1 MNPTAMNPTESIERH
16 PFEELADEFVL
27 KLRGGQSPSIEHYAQ
42 AYPEHAAMIR
52 SVFPSLMIVEKVSAK
67 VTNESISPTLCAT
80 GSDPT
85 QFVPKAFDDFEIL
98 QCIGQG
104 GMGVVY
110 EAIQGSLQRRV
121 ALKVIHAQAS
131 ASPRSRERFRREAE
145 SAAGL
150 HHTNIV
156 PVYGSGEDHGLQYY
170 AMQLI
175 HGSTLADVIVS
186 LRARLGESV
195 TQEPLGP
202 ALTLHAVDQLLTQ
215 RAVSPNAR
223 QPQSSQKGAHKS
235 SNSYTTPSTPSQNH
249 GARGSS
255 APNEPT
261 QPVQTLD
268 LTLAAIQEP
277 MQGSPLAADP
287 LSTSIPASTL
297 PASIPTASI
306 PTASI
311 PTASILPGTSKVS
324 QDDRSVRAIPMHYYR
339 NIARLTSKVA
349 DALDYAHQSGVLHR
363 DIKPSNLLLD
373 QTGTIW
379 VADFGLAFRED
390 LEGQTQT
397 GELLGTLRYMAP
409 EQFVAKA
416 DSRSDI
422 YSLGLTLFELLTLRP
437 ALEAPKRRVLD
448 PTKYS
453 QLEFTVSERQ
463 VIPRDLQ
470 TIVLKASA
478 LEPENRYERAK
489 DFQEDLE
496 RFLDDLPI
504 LARRESPIESAM
516 RWIRRNPAIASL
528 AASLFGLLVAIATIL
543 GLWNR
548 QQRQTLDE
556 LKLAYIASANS
567 LVDRTKALEQANTES
582 HRARQNMD
590 LALEAFSTITENIAS
605 RGRSLEIQGLDEAG
619 LETDGFADAV
629 LTQADVELLK
639 SLQNFFDRFAEE
651 NATDLRFDAAIS
663 RRRVGEIEN
672 KIGRY
677 DQAAESL
684 RRAIAEFEAVRNK
697 DQAEQNKQ
705 RVLNEEVQARKEL
718 IGLHSR
724 RDQFPRA
731 IEEMENLRE
740 VLKKNPEFATSEEG
754 RFGLAS
760 ALESL
765 CSGSARLALDRSLND
780 RNLNDRRRRLFPPIY
795 GRPGPWVPEIPIPMA
810 QRLERD
816 LAYNAQAVEL
826 LDGLS
831 QQYPLQSKYRLGL
844 ARNHRDRMRMYR
856 LLGLQSEF
864 EKSLGKASEIFQD
877 LLSKNPTSAVLK
889 YELANLYA
897 SSLMHPSV
905 DGNRLE
911 EAIRLVQESLQEHP
925 GVPEYQTLYASLLAR
940 SAWTMPAGIDPA
952 AERQFERVE
961 NGINKLQQSIAIHQG
976 LVDRF
981 PEIQVY
987 AIHLLQTKMQIVDY
1001 YNQFRRPERAKQTLA
1016 EAIAL
1021 AEKLIESGTARQPAL
1036 RAILE
1041 RLKERKNTLETKP
1054 EQEKP

>member
-202 ALTLHAVDQLLTQ
+202 ALTLDAVDQLLTQ

-249 GARGSS
+249 GARSSS

-277 MQGSPLAADP
+277 MQGSPLATDL

-297 PASIPTASI
+297 PASIPA
-306 PTASI
+306 
-311 PTASILPGTSKVS
+311 ASILPGTSKVS

-582 HRARQNMD
+582 QRARQNMD

-697 DQAEQNKQ
+697 DQAEQDKQ

-780 RNLNDRRRRLFPPIY
+780 RNLNDRRRRLFSPFFN
-795 GRPGPWVPEIPIPMA
+795 RPGPWVPEIPIPMA

-1021 AEKLIESGTARQPAL
+1021 AEKLMESGTARQPAL

>member
-1 MNPTAMNPTESIERH
+1 MNPTAMNPTEAVERH

-27 KLRGGQSPSIEHYAQ
+27 KFRSGQSPSIEHYAQ
-42 AYPEHAAMIR
+42 AYPQHAAMIR
-52 SVFPSLMIVEKVSAK
+52 SIFPSLMIVEKVSAK
-67 VTNESISPTLCAT
+67 VTNESIAPTLSVTC
-80 GSDPT
+80 SDPT
-85 QFVPKAFDDFEIL
+85 QLVPKAFDDFEIL
-98 QCIGQG
+98 HCIGRG

-195 TQEPLGP
+195 PDEPLGP
-202 ALTLHAVDQLLTQ
+202 ALTLDAVDQLLTQ
-215 RAVSPNAR
+215 RTASPSAKH
-223 QPQSSQKGAHKS
+223 PQRSQKGVRKG
-235 SNSYTTPSTPSQNH
+235 SNSYSTPSKPSQDGGPTNPL
-249 GARGSS
+249 
-255 APNEPT
+255 APNDPT
-261 QPVQTLD
+261 MLAETRE
-268 LTLAAIQEP
+268 LTHAAIQEP
-277 MQGSPLAADP
+277 MKGSPLATDE
-287 LSTSIPASTL
+287 LSASFPQNSIS
-297 PASIPTASI
+297 
-306 PTASI
+306 
-311 PTASILPGTSKVS
+311 PGTSEVS
-324 QDDRSVRAIPMHYYR
+324 HDDRAVRAIPQHYYR

-437 ALEAPKRRVLD
+437 GLEAPKRRVLD

-453 QLEFTVSERQ
+453 QLEFTASERQ

-478 LEPENRYERAK
+478 LEPVNRYERAK

-528 AASLFGLLVAIATIL
+528 TASLFGLLVAIATIL

-548 QQRQTLDE
+548 QQRETLDE

-567 LVDRTKALEQANTES
+567 LADRTKALEQANTES
-582 HRARQNMD
+582 QRARQNMD

-651 NATDLRFDAAIS
+651 NATDLSFDAAIS

-677 DQAAESL
+677 DQAAQSL

-697 DQAEQNKQ
+697 DQGGQNKQ

-724 RDQFPRA
+724 RDQIPRA

-740 VLKKNPEFATSEEG
+740 VLAKNPEFATSEEG

-765 CSGSARLALDRSLND
+765 SSGSARLALDRSLND
-780 RNLNDRRRRLFPPIY
+780 RNLNDRRRRLFSPFY
-795 GRPGPWVPEIPIPMA
+795 SRPGPWVPEIPIPMA

-816 LAYNAQAVEL
+816 LAFNAQAIEL

-831 QQYPLQSKYRLGL
+831 QQNPVQSKYRLGL

-856 LLGLQSEF
+856 LLGLPSEF

-897 SSLMHPSV
+897 TSLVHPSV

-911 EAIRLVQESLQEHP
+911 EAIRLVQESLQDHP

-940 SAWTMPAGIDPA
+940 SAWTIPAGIDPS

-961 NGINKLQQSIAIHQG
+961 NGVIKLQQSIAIHQG

-1001 YNQFRRPERAKQTLA
+1001 YNQFRRPERAKQTLT

-1036 RAILE
+1036 RAILD
-1041 RLKERKNTLETKP
+1041 RLKERKNTMETKP
-1054 EQEKP
+1054 ELEKP

>member
-1 MNPTAMNPTESIERH
+1 MNPTAMNPTEAVERH

-27 KLRGGQSPSIEHYAQ
+27 KFRSGQSPSIEHYAQ
-42 AYPEHAAMIR
+42 AYPQHAAMIR
-52 SVFPSLMIVEKVSAK
+52 SIFPSLMIVEKVSAK
-67 VTNESISPTLCAT
+67 VTNESIAPTLSVTC
-80 GSDPT
+80 SDPT
-85 QFVPKAFDDFEIL
+85 QLVPKAFDDFEIL
-98 QCIGQG
+98 HCIGRG

-195 TQEPLGP
+195 PDEPLGP
-202 ALTLHAVDQLLTQ
+202 ALTLDAVDQLLTQ
-215 RAVSPNAR
+215 RTASPSAKH
-223 QPQSSQKGAHKS
+223 PQRSQKGVRKG
-235 SNSYTTPSTPSQNH
+235 SNSYSTPSKPSQDGGPTNPL
-249 GARGSS
+249 
-255 APNEPT
+255 APNDPT
-261 QPVQTLD
+261 MLAETRE
-268 LTLAAIQEP
+268 LTHAAIQEP
-277 MQGSPLAADP
+277 MKGSPLATDE
-287 LSTSIPASTL
+287 LSASFPQNSISPS
-297 PASIPTASI
+297 SIS
-306 PTASI
+306 
-311 PTASILPGTSKVS
+311 PGTSEVS
-324 QDDRSVRAIPMHYYR
+324 HDDRAVRAIPQHYYR

-437 ALEAPKRRVLD
+437 GLEAPKRRVLD

-453 QLEFTVSERQ
+453 QLEFTASERQ

-478 LEPENRYERAK
+478 LEPVNRYERAK

-528 AASLFGLLVAIATIL
+528 TASLFGLLVAIATIL

-548 QQRQTLDE
+548 QQRETLDE

-567 LVDRTKALEQANTES
+567 LADRTKALEQANTES
-582 HRARQNMD
+582 QRARQNMD

-651 NATDLRFDAAIS
+651 NATDLSFDAAIS

-677 DQAAESL
+677 DQAAQSL

-697 DQAEQNKQ
+697 DQEGQNKQ

-740 VLKKNPEFATSEEG
+740 VLAKNPEFATSEEG

-760 ALESL
+760 ALECLS
-765 CSGSARLALDRSLND
+765 SGSARLALDRSLND
-780 RNLNDRRRRLFPPIY
+780 RNLNDRRRRLFSPFY
-795 GRPGPWVPEIPIPMA
+795 SRPGPWVPEIPIPMA

-816 LAYNAQAVEL
+816 LAYNAQAIEL

-831 QQYPLQSKYRLGL
+831 QQNPVQSKYRLGL

-856 LLGLQSEF
+856 LLGLPSEF

-897 SSLMHPSV
+897 TSLVHPSV

-911 EAIRLVQESLQEHP
+911 EAIRLVQESLQDHP

-940 SAWTMPAGIDPA
+940 SAWTIPAGIDPS

-961 NGINKLQQSIAIHQG
+961 NGVIKLQQSIAIHQG

-1016 EAIAL
+1016 EAISL

-1036 RAILE
+1036 RAILD
-1041 RLKERKNTLETKP
+1041 RLKERKNTMETKP
-1054 EQEKP
+1054 ELEKP

>member
-277 MQGSPLAADP
+277 MQGSPLATDL

-297 PASIPTASI
+297 PASI

-453 QLEFTVSERQ
+453 QLEFTASERQ

-582 HRARQNMD
+582 QRARQNMD

-697 DQAEQNKQ
+697 DQAEQDKQ

>member
-223 QPQSSQKGAHKS
+223 QPQSSQKGAHTS

-261 QPVQTLD
+261 LPVQTLD

-277 MQGSPLAADP
+277 MQGSPLATDQ

-297 PASIPTASI
+297 P
-306 PTASI
+306 ASI

-324 QDDRSVRAIPMHYYR
+324 QDDRSVRSIPMHYYR

-453 QLEFTVSERQ
+453 QLEFTASERQ

-582 HRARQNMD
+582 QRARQNMD

-780 RNLNDRRRRLFPPIY
+780 RNLNERRRRLFPPFY
-795 GRPGPWVPEIPIPMA
+795 SRPGPWVPEIPIPMA

>member
-277 MQGSPLAADP
+277 MQGSPLATDQ

-297 PASIPTASI
+297 PASI

-453 QLEFTVSERQ
+453 QLEFTASERQ

-582 HRARQNMD
+582 QRARQNMD

-697 DQAEQNKQ
+697 DQAEQDKQ

>member
-1 MNPTAMNPTESIERH
+1 MNPTAMNPTEAIERH

-27 KLRGGQSPSIEHYAQ
+27 KFRSGHSPSIEHYAQ

-52 SVFPSLMIVEKVSAK
+52 SIFPSLMIVEKVSAK
-67 VTNESISPTLCAT
+67 VTNESIAPTLSAT
-80 GSDPT
+80 GSNST
-85 QFVPKAFDDFEIL
+85 QLVPKAFDDFEIL
-98 QCIGQG
+98 QCIGRG

-175 HGSTLADVIVS
+175 HGSTLADIIVS
-186 LRARLGESV
+186 LRARLSESV
-195 TQEPLGP
+195 PHEPLGP
-202 ALTLHAVDQLLTQ
+202 ALTLDAVDQLLTQ
-215 RAVSPNAR
+215 RAASPSAKH
-223 QPQSSQKGAHKS
+223 PQSSQKGAQKG
-235 SNSYTTPSTPSQNH
+235 SNSYSTPSKPSQDD
-249 GARGSS
+249 RPTSPL
-255 APNEPT
+255 APNDPT
-261 QPVQTLD
+261 LPTETRD
-268 LTLAAIQEP
+268 LTHAAIQEP
-277 MQGSPLAADP
+277 MQGSPLATDE
-287 LSTSIPASTL
+287 LSTSIS
-297 PASIPTASI
+297 PASIS
-306 PTASI
+306 
-311 PTASILPGTSKVS
+311 PGTSEVYP
-324 QDDRSVRAIPMHYYR
+324 DDRAVRAIPQHYYR

-390 LEGQTQT
+390 LESQTQT

-453 QLEFTVSERQ
+453 QLEFTASERQ

-478 LEPENRYERAK
+478 LEPVNRYERAK

-504 LARRESPIESAM
+504 LARRESPIESMM

-528 AASLFGLLVAIATIL
+528 TASLFGLLVAIATIL

-548 QQRQTLDE
+548 QQRETLDE

-567 LVDRTKALEQANTES
+567 LADRTKALEQANTES
-582 HRARQNMD
+582 QRARQNMD

-651 NATDLRFDAAIS
+651 NATDLSFDAAIS

-677 DQAAESL
+677 DQAAQSL

-697 DQAEQNKQ
+697 DQGGQDKQ

-740 VLKKNPEFATSEEG
+740 VLAKNPEFATSEEG

-765 CSGSARLALDRSLND
+765 SSGSARLALDRSLND
-780 RNLNDRRRRLFPPIY
+780 RNLNDRRRRLFSPFY
-795 GRPGPWVPEIPIPMA
+795 SRPGPWVPEIPIPMA

-816 LAYNAQAVEL
+816 LAYNAQAIEL

-831 QQYPLQSKYRLGL
+831 QQNPVQSKYRLGL

-856 LLGLQSEF
+856 LLGLPSEF

-897 SSLMHPSV
+897 TSLVHPSV

-911 EAIRLVQESLQEHP
+911 EAIRLVQESLQDHP

-940 SAWTMPAGIDPA
+940 SAWTIPAGIDPS

-961 NGINKLQQSIAIHQG
+961 NGVIKLQQSIAIHQG

-1036 RAILE
+1036 RAILD
-1041 RLKERKNTLETKP
+1041 RLKERKNTMETKP

>member
-1 MNPTAMNPTESIERH
+1 MNPTAMNPTEAIERH

-27 KLRGGQSPSIEHYAQ
+27 KFRSGQSPSIEHYAQ
-42 AYPEHAAMIR
+42 AYPQHAAMIR
-52 SVFPSLMIVEKVSAK
+52 SIFPSLMIVEKVSAK
-67 VTNESISPTLCAT
+67 VTNESIAPTLSAT
-80 GSDPT
+80 CSDPT
-85 QFVPKAFDDFEIL
+85 QLVPKAFDDFEIL
-98 QCIGQG
+98 HCIGRG

-195 TQEPLGP
+195 PGEPLGP
-202 ALTLHAVDQLLTQ
+202 ALTLDAVDQLLTQ
-215 RAVSPNAR
+215 RATPPSAKH
-223 QPQSSQKGAHKS
+223 PQSSQKGAHKG
-235 SNSYTTPSTPSQNH
+235 SNSYSTPSKPS
-249 GARGSS
+249 RDDRPTSPL
-255 APNEPT
+255 APNDPT
-261 QPVQTLD
+261 LPAETRD
-268 LTLAAIQEP
+268 LTRKAIQGP
-277 MQGSPLAADP
+277 MQGRPLATDE
-287 LSTSIPASTL
+287 LSTSIL
-297 PASIPTASI
+297 PASIPQNSIPPASI
-306 PTASI
+306 P
-311 PTASILPGTSKVS
+311 PGTSEVYH
-324 QDDRSVRAIPMHYYR
+324 DDRAVRAIPQHYYR

-390 LEGQTQT
+390 LESQTQT

-453 QLEFTVSERQ
+453 QLEFTASERQ

-478 LEPENRYERAK
+478 LEPVNRYERAK

-504 LARRESPIESAM
+504 LARRESPIESTM

-528 AASLFGLLVAIATIL
+528 TASLFGLLVAIATIL

-548 QQRQTLDE
+548 QQRETLDE
-556 LKLAYIASANS
+556 LKLAYIGSANS
-567 LVDRTKALEQANTES
+567 LADRTKALEQANTES
-582 HRARQNMD
+582 KRARQNMD
-590 LALEAFSTITENIAS
+590 LALEAFNTITENIAS
-605 RGRSLEIQGLDEAG
+605 RGRSLEIQGLDDAG

-677 DQAAESL
+677 DQAAQSL

-697 DQAEQNKQ
+697 DQGGQEKQ
-705 RVLNEEVQARKEL
+705 RVLHEELQARKEL

-740 VLKKNPEFATSEEG
+740 VLEKNPEFANSEEG

-765 CSGSARLALDRSLND
+765 SSGSARLALDRSLND
-780 RNLNDRRRRLFPPIY
+780 RNLNDRRRKLFSPFFS
-795 GRPGPWVPEIPIPMA
+795 RPGPWVPEIPIPMA

-816 LAYNAQAVEL
+816 LAYNAQAIEL

-831 QQYPLQSKYRLGL
+831 QQNPVQSKYRLGL
-844 ARNHRDRMRMYR
+844 ARNHRDRMRMNR

-897 SSLMHPSV
+897 TSLVHPSV
-905 DGNRLE
+905 DGDRLE
-911 EAIRLVQESLQEHP
+911 EAIRLVQESLQDHP

-940 SAWTMPAGIDPA
+940 SAWTIPAGIDPA

-961 NGINKLQQSIAIHQG
+961 NGVNKLQQSIAIQQG

-987 AIHLLQTKMQIVDY
+987 AIHLLQTKMQLVDY

-1036 RAILE
+1036 RAILD
-1041 RLKERKNTLETKP
+1041 RLKERKNTMETKT

>member
-223 QPQSSQKGAHKS
+223 QPQSSQKGAPKS

-277 MQGSPLAADP
+277 IQGSPLATDL

-297 PASIPTASI
+297 PASIPTAS
-306 PTASI
+306 T
-311 PTASILPGTSKVS
+311 LPETSKVS
-324 QDDRSVRAIPMHYYR
+324 QDDRSVRSIPMHYYR

-453 QLEFTVSERQ
+453 QLEFTASERQ

-582 HRARQNMD
+582 QRARQNMD

-697 DQAEQNKQ
+697 DQAEQDKQ

-740 VLKKNPEFATSEEG
+740 LLKKNPEFATSEEG

>member
-277 MQGSPLAADP
+277 MQGSPLATDL
-287 LSTSIPASTL
+287 LSTSIPASTF
-297 PASIPTASI
+297 PASI

-453 QLEFTVSERQ
+453 QLEFTASERQ

-582 HRARQNMD
+582 QRARQNMD

-697 DQAEQNKQ
+697 DQAEQDKQ

-740 VLKKNPEFATSEEG
+740 LLKKNPEFATSEEG

-795 GRPGPWVPEIPIPMA
+795 GRPGPWVPEIPFPMA

>member
-1 MNPTAMNPTESIERH
+1 MNPTAMNPTESIERN

-67 VTNESISPTLCAT
+67 VTNESIAPTLCAT
-80 GSDPT
+80 RSDPT

-202 ALTLHAVDQLLTQ
+202 ALTLDAVDQLLTQ
-215 RAVSPNAR
+215 RAISPNAR

-277 MQGSPLAADP
+277 MQGSPLATDL

-297 PASIPTASI
+297 P
-306 PTASI
+306 ASI

-437 ALEAPKRRVLD
+437 ALEAPKRRLLD

-453 QLEFTVSERQ
+453 QLEFTASERQ

-470 TIVLKASA
+470 TIVRKASA

-582 HRARQNMD
+582 QRARQNMD

-684 RRAIAEFEAVRNK
+684 RRAIAEFQAVRNK
-697 DQAEQNKQ
+697 DQGGQDKQ

-731 IEEMENLRE
+731 IEEMDNLRE
-740 VLKKNPEFATSEEG
+740 VLKMNPEFATSEEG

-780 RNLNDRRRRLFPPIY
+780 RNLNDRRRRLFSPFFN
-795 GRPGPWVPEIPIPMA
+795 RPGPWVPEIPIPMA

-831 QQYPLQSKYRLGL
+831 QQYPVQSKYRLGL

-856 LLGLQSEF
+856 LLGRQSEF
-864 EKSLGKASEIFQD
+864 EESLAKASEIFQD

-897 SSLMHPSV
+897 TSLVHPSV
-905 DGNRLE
+905 DENRLD

-925 GVPEYQTLYASLLAR
+925 AVPEYQTLYASLLAR

-1036 RAILE
+1036 RAILD
-1041 RLKERKNTLETKP
+1041 RLKERKNTLETKT

>member
-1 MNPTAMNPTESIERH
+1 M
-16 PFEELADEFVL
+16 
-27 KLRGGQSPSIEHYAQ
+27 
-42 AYPEHAAMIR
+42 
-52 SVFPSLMIVEKVSAK
+52 
-67 VTNESISPTLCAT
+67 
-80 GSDPT
+80 
-85 QFVPKAFDDFEIL
+85 
-98 QCIGQG
+98 
-104 GMGVVY
+104 
-110 EAIQGSLQRRV
+110 
-121 ALKVIHAQAS
+121 
-131 ASPRSRERFRREAE
+131 
-145 SAAGL
+145 
-150 HHTNIV
+150 
-156 PVYGSGEDHGLQYY
+156 
-170 AMQLI
+170 
-175 HGSTLADVIVS
+175 
-186 LRARLGESV
+186 
-195 TQEPLGP
+195 
-202 ALTLHAVDQLLTQ
+202 
-215 RAVSPNAR
+215 
-223 QPQSSQKGAHKS
+223 
-235 SNSYTTPSTPSQNH
+235 
-249 GARGSS
+249 
-255 APNEPT
+255 
-261 QPVQTLD
+261 
-268 LTLAAIQEP
+268 
-277 MQGSPLAADP
+277 
-287 LSTSIPASTL
+287 
-297 PASIPTASI
+297 
-306 PTASI
+306 
-311 PTASILPGTSKVS
+311 
-324 QDDRSVRAIPMHYYR
+324 
-339 NIARLTSKVA
+339 A

-390 LEGQTQT
+390 LESQTQT

-453 QLEFTVSERQ
+453 QLEFTASERQ
-463 VIPRDLQ
+463 VIPKDLQ

-528 AASLFGLLVAIATIL
+528 TASLFGLLVAIATIL

-548 QQRQTLDE
+548 QQRETLDE

-567 LVDRTKALEQANTES
+567 LADRTKALEQANTES
-582 HRARQNMD
+582 QRARQNMD
-590 LALEAFSTITENIAS
+590 LALEAFNTITENIAS
-605 RGRSLEIQGLDEAG
+605 RGRSLEIQGLDDVG
-619 LETDGFADAV
+619 LETDGYADAV

-651 NATDLRFDAAIS
+651 NATDLSFDAAIS

-677 DQAAESL
+677 DQAAQSL

-697 DQAEQNKQ
+697 DQGGQDKQ

-731 IEEMENLRE
+731 IEEMENLRQ
-740 VLKKNPEFATSEEG
+740 VLAKNPEFATSEEG
-754 RFGLAS
+754 RFGLVS

-765 CSGSARLALDRSLND
+765 SSGSARLALDRSLND
-780 RNLNDRRRRLFPPIY
+780 RNLNDRRRRLFSPFY
-795 GRPGPWVPEIPIPMA
+795 SRPGPWVPEIPIPMA

-816 LAYNAQAVEL
+816 LAYNAQAIEL

-831 QQYPLQSKYRLGL
+831 QQNPVQSKYRLGL

-856 LLGLQSEF
+856 LLGLPSEF

-897 SSLMHPSV
+897 TSLVHPSV

-961 NGINKLQQSIAIHQG
+961 NEVNKLQQSIAIQQG

-1036 RAILE
+1036 RAILD
-1041 RLKERKNTLETKP
+1041 RLRERKNTMETKT

>member
-27 KLRGGQSPSIEHYAQ
+27 KFRSGQSPSIEHYAQ

-67 VTNESISPTLCAT
+67 VTNESIAPTLCAT

-85 QFVPKAFDDFEIL
+85 QFVPNSFDDFEIL
-98 QCIGQG
+98 RCIGQG

-175 HGSTLADVIVS
+175 HGSTLADVIGS

-195 TQEPLGP
+195 PHETLGT
-202 ALTLHAVDQLLTQ
+202 ALTLDAVDQLLTQ
-215 RAVSPNAR
+215 RTVSPNAGH
-223 QPQSSQKGAHKS
+223 PQSSQKGTHRS
-235 SNSYTTPSTPSQNH
+235 SNSYSTPSKPSH
-249 GARGSS
+249 VDWPTSPL
-255 APNEPT
+255 APNDPT
-261 QPVQTLD
+261 RSAETRD
-268 LTLAAIQEP
+268 LTRAAIQEP
-277 MQGSPLAADP
+277 IQGSPLATDP
-287 LSTSIPASTL
+287 LPTSTLPASTL
-297 PASIPTASI
+297 PEP
-306 PTASI
+306 
-311 PTASILPGTSKVS
+311 SKVP

-349 DALDYAHQSGVLHR
+349 DALDYAHHSGVLHR

-416 DSRSDI
+416 DSRSDV

-437 ALEAPKRRVLD
+437 ALEAPKRRVMD

-453 QLEFTVSERQ
+453 QLEFTASERQ
-463 VIPRDLQ
+463 MIPRDLQ
-470 TIVLKASA
+470 TIVRKAAA
-478 LEPENRYERAK
+478 LEPENRYQQAK

-504 LARRESPIESAM
+504 LARRESPIESAI

-528 AASLFGLLVAIATIL
+528 TASLFGLLVAIATIL

-556 LKLAYIASANS
+556 LKLAYSASANS
-567 LVDRTKALEQANTES
+567 LVDRTKALEQANIES
-582 HRARQNMD
+582 QRARQNMD
-590 LALEAFSTITENIAS
+590 LALEAFNTITENIAS
-605 RGRSLEIQGLDEAG
+605 RGRSLEIQGLDDAG
-619 LETDGFADAV
+619 LEPDGFADAV

-651 NATDLRFDAAIS
+651 NATDLGFDAAIS

-672 KIGRY
+672 KIGRH
-677 DQAAESL
+677 DQAAQSL
-684 RRAIAEFEAVRNK
+684 HRAIAEFQTVRNK
-697 DQAEQNKQ
+697 DQGSQDKQ
-705 RVLNEEVQARKEL
+705 RVLKEETQARNEL

-724 RDQFPRA
+724 RDQFPKA
-731 IEEMENLRE
+731 IDEMEKLQE
-740 VLKKNPEFATSEEG
+740 ILQQNPEFATSEEG

-780 RNLNDRRRRLFPPIY
+780 RNLNDRRRRLFSPFSS
-795 GRPGPWVPEIPIPMA
+795 RPSPWVPEIPIPMA

-831 QQYPLQSKYRLGL
+831 QQYPLQRKYRLGL

-856 LLGLQSEF
+856 LLGRQSEF
-864 EKSLGKASEIFQD
+864 EKSLGKASEIFLD

-897 SSLMHPSV
+897 SSLVHPSV
-905 DGNRLE
+905 DGNRLD

-925 GVPEYQTLYASLLAR
+925 AVPEYQTLYASLLTR
-940 SAWTMPAGIDPA
+940 SAWTIPVGLDPT
-952 AERQFERVE
+952 AERQFERIE
-961 NGINKLQQSIAIHQG
+961 NGVSKLQQSIAIHQG

-981 PEIQVY
+981 PDIQVY

-1036 RAILE
+1036 RAILD

>member
-306 PTASI
+306 
-311 PTASILPGTSKVS
+311 LPGTSKVS
-324 QDDRSVRAIPMHYYR
+324 QDDRSVRSIPMHYYR

-453 QLEFTVSERQ
+453 QLEFTASERQ

-582 HRARQNMD
+582 QRARQNMD

-697 DQAEQNKQ
+697 DQAEQDKQ

-780 RNLNDRRRRLFPPIY
+780 RNLNERRRRLFPPFY
-795 GRPGPWVPEIPIPMA
+795 SRPGPWVPEIPIPMA

-1021 AEKLIESGTARQPAL
+1021 AEKLIESGTSRQPAL

>member
-1 MNPTAMNPTESIERH
+1 MNPTAMNPTEAIERH

-27 KLRGGQSPSIEHYAQ
+27 KFRSGHSPSIEHYAQ

-52 SVFPSLMIVEKVSAK
+52 SIFPSLMIVEKVSAK
-67 VTNESISPTLCAT
+67 VTNESIAPTLSAT

-85 QFVPKAFDDFEIL
+85 QLVPKAFDDFEIL
-98 QCIGQG
+98 QCIGRG

-175 HGSTLADVIVS
+175 HGSTLADIILS
-186 LRARLGESV
+186 LRARLSESV
-195 TQEPLGP
+195 PHEPLGP
-202 ALTLHAVDQLLTQ
+202 ALTLDAVDQLLTQ
-215 RAVSPNAR
+215 RAASPSAKH
-223 QPQSSQKGAHKS
+223 PQSSQKGAQKG
-235 SNSYTTPSTPSQNH
+235 SNSYSTPSKPSQDD
-249 GARGSS
+249 RPTSPL
-255 APNEPT
+255 APNDPT
-261 QPVQTLD
+261 LPTETRD
-268 LTLAAIQEP
+268 LTHAAIQEP
-277 MQGSPLAADP
+277 MQGSPLATDE
-287 LSTSIPASTL
+287 LSTSIS
-297 PASIPTASI
+297 PASIS
-306 PTASI
+306 
-311 PTASILPGTSKVS
+311 PGTSEVYP
-324 QDDRSVRAIPMHYYR
+324 DDRAVRAIPQHYYR

-390 LEGQTQT
+390 LESQTQT

-453 QLEFTVSERQ
+453 QLEFTASERQ

-478 LEPENRYERAK
+478 LEPVNRYERAK

-504 LARRESPIESAM
+504 LARRESPIESMM

-528 AASLFGLLVAIATIL
+528 TASLFGLLVAIATIL

-548 QQRQTLDE
+548 QQRETLDE

-567 LVDRTKALEQANTES
+567 LADRTKALEQANTES
-582 HRARQNMD
+582 QRARQNMD

-605 RGRSLEIQGLDEAG
+605 RGRSLEIQELDEAG

-651 NATDLRFDAAIS
+651 NATDLSFDAAIS

-677 DQAAESL
+677 DQAAQSL

-697 DQAEQNKQ
+697 DQGGQDKQ

-740 VLKKNPEFATSEEG
+740 VLAKNPEFATSEEG

-765 CSGSARLALDRSLND
+765 SSGSARLALDRSLND
-780 RNLNDRRRRLFPPIY
+780 RNLNDRRRRLFSPFY
-795 GRPGPWVPEIPIPMA
+795 SRPGPWVPEIPIPMA

-816 LAYNAQAVEL
+816 LAYNAQAIEL

-831 QQYPLQSKYRLGL
+831 QQNPVQSKYRLGL

-856 LLGLQSEF
+856 LLGLPSEF

-897 SSLMHPSV
+897 TSLVHPSV

-940 SAWTMPAGIDPA
+940 SAWTIPAGIDPS

-961 NGINKLQQSIAIHQG
+961 NGVIKLQQSIAIHQG

-1001 YNQFRRPERAKQTLA
+1001 YNQFRRPERAKQTLT

-1036 RAILE
+1036 RAILD
-1041 RLKERKNTLETKP
+1041 RLKERKNTMETKP
-1054 EQEKP
+1054 ELEKP

>member
-261 QPVQTLD
+261 LPVQTLD

-277 MQGSPLAADP
+277 MQGSPLATDP

-297 PASIPTASI
+297 PASIPTAS
-306 PTASI
+306 T
-311 PTASILPGTSKVS
+311 LPGTSKVS
-324 QDDRSVRAIPMHYYR
+324 QDDRSVRSIPMHYYR

-453 QLEFTVSERQ
+453 QLEFTASERQ

-582 HRARQNMD
+582 QRARQNMD

-697 DQAEQNKQ
+697 DQAEQDKQ

>member
-261 QPVQTLD
+261 LPVQTLD

-277 MQGSPLAADP
+277 MQGSPLATDQ

-297 PASIPTASI
+297 P
-306 PTASI
+306 ASI

-324 QDDRSVRAIPMHYYR
+324 QDDRSVRSIPMHYYR

-453 QLEFTVSERQ
+453 QLEFTASERQ

-582 HRARQNMD
+582 QRARQNMD

-697 DQAEQNKQ
+697 DQAEQDKQ

-1021 AEKLIESGTARQPAL
+1021 AEKLIESGTSRQPAL

>member
-277 MQGSPLAADP
+277 MQGSPLATDQ

-297 PASIPTASI
+297 PASIPTAS
-306 PTASI
+306 T
-311 PTASILPGTSKVS
+311 LPGTSKVS

-453 QLEFTVSERQ
+453 QLEFTASERQ

-582 HRARQNMD
+582 QRARQNMD

-697 DQAEQNKQ
+697 DQAEQDKQ

-795 GRPGPWVPEIPIPMA
+795 GRPGPWVPEIPFPMA

>member
-1 MNPTAMNPTESIERH
+1 MNPTAMNPTEAIERH

-27 KLRGGQSPSIEHYAQ
+27 KFRSGHSPSIEHYAQ

-52 SVFPSLMIVEKVSAK
+52 SIFPSLMIVEKVSAK
-67 VTNESISPTLCAT
+67 VTNESIAPTVSAT

-85 QFVPKAFDDFEIL
+85 QLVPKAFDDFQIL
-98 QCIGQG
+98 HCIGRG
-104 GMGVVY
+104 GMGIVY

-175 HGSTLADVIVS
+175 HGSTLADIIVS
-186 LRARLGESV
+186 LRTRLGESV
-195 TQEPLGP
+195 PHEPLGP
-202 ALTLHAVDQLLTQ
+202 APTLDAVDQLLTQ
-215 RAVSPNAR
+215 RSASPSVKH
-223 QPQSSQKGAHKS
+223 PQSSQKGAQKG
-235 SNSYTTPSTPSQNH
+235 SNSYSTPSKPSQDD
-249 GARGSS
+249 RPTSPL
-255 APNEPT
+255 APNDPT
-261 QPVQTLD
+261 LAAETRD
-268 LTLAAIQEP
+268 LTRAAIQEP
-277 MQGSPLAADP
+277 MQGSPLATDE
-287 LSTSIPASTL
+287 LSTSML
-297 PASIPTASI
+297 PASIPQNSISPASI
-306 PTASI
+306 S
-311 PTASILPGTSKVS
+311 LGTSEVS
-324 QDDRSVRAIPMHYYR
+324 HDDRAVRAIPQHYYS

-390 LEGQTQT
+390 LESQTQT

-453 QLEFTVSERQ
+453 QLEFTASERQ

-478 LEPENRYERAK
+478 LEPVNRYERAK

-504 LARRESPIESAM
+504 LARRESPIESMM

-528 AASLFGLLVAIATIL
+528 TASLFGLLVAIATIL

-548 QQRQTLDE
+548 QQRETLDE

-567 LVDRTKALEQANTES
+567 LADRTKALEQANTES
-582 HRARQNMD
+582 QRARQNMD
-590 LALEAFSTITENIAS
+590 LALEAFNTITENIAS

-651 NATDLRFDAAIS
+651 NATDLSFDAAIS

-677 DQAAESL
+677 DQAAQSL

-697 DQAEQNKQ
+697 DQGGQNKQ

-731 IEEMENLRE
+731 IEEMENLRK
-740 VLKKNPEFATSEEG
+740 VLAKNPEFATSEEG

-765 CSGSARLALDRSLND
+765 SSGSARLALDRSLND
-780 RNLNDRRRRLFPPIY
+780 RNLNDRRRRLFSPFY
-795 GRPGPWVPEIPIPMA
+795 NRPGPWVPEIPIPMA

-816 LAYNAQAVEL
+816 LAYNAQAIEL

-831 QQYPLQSKYRLGL
+831 QQNPVQSKYRLGL

-856 LLGLQSEF
+856 LLGLPSEF

-897 SSLMHPSV
+897 TSLVHPSV

-911 EAIRLVQESLQEHP
+911 EAIRLVQESLQDHP

-940 SAWTMPAGIDPA
+940 SAWTIPAGIDPS

-961 NGINKLQQSIAIHQG
+961 NGVIKLQQSIAIHQG

-1036 RAILE
+1036 RAILD
-1041 RLKERKNTLETKP
+1041 RLKERKNTMETKP
-1054 EQEKP
+1054 ELEKP

>member
-261 QPVQTLD
+261 LPVQTLD

-277 MQGSPLAADP
+277 MQGSPLATDP

-297 PASIPTASI
+297 P
-306 PTASI
+306 ASI

-324 QDDRSVRAIPMHYYR
+324 QDDRSVRSIPMHYYR

-453 QLEFTVSERQ
+453 QLEFTASERQ

-582 HRARQNMD
+582 QRARQNMD

-780 RNLNDRRRRLFPPIY
+780 RNLNDRRRRLFPPFY

-1021 AEKLIESGTARQPAL
+1021 AEKLIESGTSRQPAL

>member
-1 MNPTAMNPTESIERH
+1 MNPTAMNPTEAVERH

-27 KLRGGQSPSIEHYAQ
+27 KFRSGQSPSIEHYAQ
-42 AYPEHAAMIR
+42 AYPQHAAMIR
-52 SVFPSLMIVEKVSAK
+52 SIFPSLMIVEKVSAK
-67 VTNESISPTLCAT
+67 VTNESIAPTLSVTC
-80 GSDPT
+80 SDPT
-85 QFVPKAFDDFEIL
+85 QLVPKAFDDFEIL
-98 QCIGQG
+98 HCIGRG

-195 TQEPLGP
+195 PDEPLGP
-202 ALTLHAVDQLLTQ
+202 ALTLDAVDQLLTQ
-215 RAVSPNAR
+215 RTASPSAKH
-223 QPQSSQKGAHKS
+223 PQRSQKGVRKG
-235 SNSYTTPSTPSQNH
+235 SNSYSTPSKPSQDGGPTNPL
-249 GARGSS
+249 
-255 APNEPT
+255 APNDPT
-261 QPVQTLD
+261 MLAETRE
-268 LTLAAIQEP
+268 LTHAAIQEP
-277 MQGSPLAADP
+277 MKGSPLATDE
-287 LSTSIPASTL
+287 LSASFPQNSIS
-297 PASIPTASI
+297 
-306 PTASI
+306 
-311 PTASILPGTSKVS
+311 PGTSEVS
-324 QDDRSVRAIPMHYYR
+324 HDDRAVRAIPQHYYR

-422 YSLGLTLFELLTLRP
+422 YSLGLTLFELITLRP
-437 ALEAPKRRVLD
+437 GLEAPKRRVLD

-453 QLEFTVSERQ
+453 QLEFTASERQ

-478 LEPENRYERAK
+478 LEPVNRYERAK

-528 AASLFGLLVAIATIL
+528 TASLFGLLVAIATIL

-548 QQRQTLDE
+548 QQRETLDE

-567 LVDRTKALEQANTES
+567 LADRTKALEQANTES
-582 HRARQNMD
+582 QRARQNMD

-651 NATDLRFDAAIS
+651 NATDLSFDAAIS

-677 DQAAESL
+677 DQAAQSL

-697 DQAEQNKQ
+697 DQGGQNKQ

-740 VLKKNPEFATSEEG
+740 VLAKNPEFATSEEG

-765 CSGSARLALDRSLND
+765 SSGSARLALDRSLND
-780 RNLNDRRRRLFPPIY
+780 RNLNDRRRRLFSPFY
-795 GRPGPWVPEIPIPMA
+795 SRPGPWVPEIPIPMA

-816 LAYNAQAVEL
+816 LAFNAQAIEL

-831 QQYPLQSKYRLGL
+831 QQNPVQSKYRLGL

-856 LLGLQSEF
+856 LLGLPSEF

-897 SSLMHPSV
+897 TSLVHPSV

-911 EAIRLVQESLQEHP
+911 EAIRLVQESLQDHP

-940 SAWTMPAGIDPA
+940 SAWTIPAGIDPS

-961 NGINKLQQSIAIHQG
+961 NGVIKLQQSIAIHQG

-1001 YNQFRRPERAKQTLA
+1001 YNQFRRPERAKQTLT

-1036 RAILE
+1036 RAILD
-1041 RLKERKNTLETKP
+1041 RLKERKNTMETKP
-1054 EQEKP
+1054 ELEKP

>member
-1 MNPTAMNPTESIERH
+1 MNPTAMNPTEAIERH

-27 KLRGGQSPSIEHYAQ
+27 KFRSGQSPSIEHYAQ
-42 AYPEHAAMIR
+42 AYPQHAAMIR
-52 SVFPSLMIVEKVSAK
+52 SIFPSLMIVEKVSAK
-67 VTNESISPTLCAT
+67 VTNESIAPTLSAT
-80 GSDPT
+80 CSDPT
-85 QFVPKAFDDFEIL
+85 QLVPKAFDDFEIL
-98 QCIGQG
+98 HCIGRG

-195 TQEPLGP
+195 PGEPLGP
-202 ALTLHAVDQLLTQ
+202 ALTLDAVDQLLTQ
-215 RAVSPNAR
+215 RATPPSAKH
-223 QPQSSQKGAHKS
+223 PQSSQKGAHKG
-235 SNSYTTPSTPSQNH
+235 SNSYSTPSKPS
-249 GARGSS
+249 RDDRPTSPL
-255 APNEPT
+255 APNDPT
-261 QPVQTLD
+261 LPAETRD
-268 LTLAAIQEP
+268 LTRKAIQGP
-277 MQGSPLAADP
+277 MQGSPLATDDS
-287 LSTSIPASTL
+287 STSIS
-297 PASIPTASI
+297 PASISPASI
-306 PTASI
+306 S
-311 PTASILPGTSKVS
+311 PGTSEVYH
-324 QDDRSVRAIPMHYYR
+324 DDRAVRAIPQHYYR

-390 LEGQTQT
+390 LESQTQT

-453 QLEFTVSERQ
+453 QLEFTASERQ

-478 LEPENRYERAK
+478 LEPVNRYERAK

-504 LARRESPIESAM
+504 LARRESPIESTM

-528 AASLFGLLVAIATIL
+528 TASLFGLLVAIATIL

-548 QQRQTLDE
+548 QQRETLDE
-556 LKLAYIASANS
+556 LKLAYIGSANS
-567 LVDRTKALEQANTES
+567 LADRTKALEQANTES
-582 HRARQNMD
+582 KRARQNMD
-590 LALEAFSTITENIAS
+590 LALEAFNTITENIAS
-605 RGRSLEIQGLDEAG
+605 RGRSLDIQGLDETG

-677 DQAAESL
+677 DQAAQSL

-697 DQAEQNKQ
+697 DQGGQEKQ
-705 RVLNEEVQARKEL
+705 RVLHEELQARKEL

-740 VLKKNPEFATSEEG
+740 VLEKNPEFANSEEG

-765 CSGSARLALDRSLND
+765 SSGSARLALDRSLND
-780 RNLNDRRRRLFPPIY
+780 RNLNDRRRRLFSPFFS
-795 GRPGPWVPEIPIPMA
+795 RPGPWVPEIPIPMA

-816 LAYNAQAVEL
+816 LAYNAQAIEL

-831 QQYPLQSKYRLGL
+831 QQNPVQSKYRLGL
-844 ARNHRDRMRMYR
+844 ARNHRDRMRMNR

-897 SSLMHPSV
+897 TSLVHPSV
-905 DGNRLE
+905 DGDRLE
-911 EAIRLVQESLQEHP
+911 EAIRLVQESLQDHP

-940 SAWTMPAGIDPA
+940 SAWTIPAGIDPA

-961 NGINKLQQSIAIHQG
+961 NGVNKLQQSIAIQQG

-987 AIHLLQTKMQIVDY
+987 AIHLLQTKMQLVDY

-1036 RAILE
+1036 RAILD
-1041 RLKERKNTLETKP
+1041 RLKERKNTMETKT

>member
-1 MNPTAMNPTESIERH
+1 
-16 PFEELADEFVL
+16 
-27 KLRGGQSPSIEHYAQ
+27 
-42 AYPEHAAMIR
+42 
-52 SVFPSLMIVEKVSAK
+52 
-67 VTNESISPTLCAT
+67 
-80 GSDPT
+80 
-85 QFVPKAFDDFEIL
+85 
-98 QCIGQG
+98 
-104 GMGVVY
+104 MGVVY

-235 SNSYTTPSTPSQNH
+235 SNSYTTPSRPSQNH

-261 QPVQTLD
+261 QPVQTLE

-277 MQGSPLAADP
+277 MQGSPLATDL

-297 PASIPTASI
+297 PASIPAAS
-306 PTASI
+306 T
-311 PTASILPGTSKVS
+311 LPGTSKVS

-453 QLEFTVSERQ
+453 QLEFTASERQ

-582 HRARQNMD
+582 QRARQNMD

-697 DQAEQNKQ
+697 DQGGQDKQ
-705 RVLNEEVQARKEL
+705 RVLIEEVQARKEL

-731 IEEMENLRE
+731 IEEMENLQE

-765 CSGSARLALDRSLND
+765 YSGSARLALDRSLND
-780 RNLNDRRRRLFPPIY
+780 RNLNERRRRLFSPFY
-795 GRPGPWVPEIPIPMA
+795 SRPGPWVPEIPIPMA

-831 QQYPLQSKYRLGL
+831 QQYPVQSKYRLGL

-877 LLSKNPTSAVLK
+877 LLSKNPTLAVLK

-1036 RAILE
+1036 RAILD

>member
-1 MNPTAMNPTESIERH
+1 MNPTAMNPTEAIERH

-27 KLRGGQSPSIEHYAQ
+27 KFRSGHSPSIEHYAQ

-52 SVFPSLMIVEKVSAK
+52 SIFPSLMIVEKVSAK
-67 VTNESISPTLCAT
+67 VTNESIAPTLSAT
-80 GSDPT
+80 GSNST
-85 QFVPKAFDDFEIL
+85 QLVPKAFDDFEIL
-98 QCIGQG
+98 QCIGRG

-175 HGSTLADVIVS
+175 HGSTLADIIVS
-186 LRARLGESV
+186 LRARLSESV
-195 TQEPLGP
+195 PHEPLGP
-202 ALTLHAVDQLLTQ
+202 ALTLDAVDQLLTQ
-215 RAVSPNAR
+215 RSASPSAKH
-223 QPQSSQKGAHKS
+223 PQSSQKGAQKG
-235 SNSYTTPSTPSQNH
+235 SNSYSTPSKPSQD
-249 GARGSS
+249 GGPTSPL
-255 APNEPT
+255 APNDPT
-261 QPVQTLD
+261 LPTETRD
-268 LTLAAIQEP
+268 LTHAAIQEP
-277 MQGSPLAADP
+277 MQGSPLATDE
-287 LSTSIPASTL
+287 LSTSIS
-297 PASIPTASI
+297 PASIS
-306 PTASI
+306 
-311 PTASILPGTSKVS
+311 PGTSEVS
-324 QDDRSVRAIPMHYYR
+324 HDDRAVRAIPQHYYR

-390 LEGQTQT
+390 LESQTQT

-437 ALEAPKRRVLD
+437 GLEAPKRRVLD

-453 QLEFTVSERQ
+453 QLEFTASERQ

-478 LEPENRYERAK
+478 LEPVNRYERAK

-504 LARRESPIESAM
+504 LARRESPIESMM

-528 AASLFGLLVAIATIL
+528 TASLFGLLVAIATIL

-548 QQRQTLDE
+548 QQRETLDE

-582 HRARQNMD
+582 QRARQNMD

-651 NATDLRFDAAIS
+651 NATDLSFDAAIS

-677 DQAAESL
+677 DQAAQSL

-697 DQAEQNKQ
+697 DQGGQNKQ

-740 VLKKNPEFATSEEG
+740 VLAKNPEFATSEEG

-765 CSGSARLALDRSLND
+765 SSGSARLALDRSLND
-780 RNLNDRRRRLFPPIY
+780 RNLNDRRRRLFSPFY
-795 GRPGPWVPEIPIPMA
+795 NRPGPWVPEIPIPMA

-816 LAYNAQAVEL
+816 LAYNAQAIEL

-831 QQYPLQSKYRLGL
+831 QQNPVQSKYRLGL

-856 LLGLQSEF
+856 LLGLPSEF

-897 SSLMHPSV
+897 TSLVHPSV

-911 EAIRLVQESLQEHP
+911 EAIRLVQESLQDHP

-940 SAWTMPAGIDPA
+940 SAWTIPAGIDPS

-961 NGINKLQQSIAIHQG
+961 NGVIKLQQSIAIHQG

-1036 RAILE
+1036 RAILD
-1041 RLKERKNTLETKP
+1041 RLKERKNTMETKP
-1054 EQEKP
+1054 ELEKP

>member
-249 GARGSS
+249 GARSSS

-277 MQGSPLAADP
+277 MQGSPLATDL

-297 PASIPTASI
+297 PASIPTAS
-306 PTASI
+306 T
-311 PTASILPGTSKVS
+311 LPGTSKVS

-453 QLEFTVSERQ
+453 QLEFTASERQ

-582 HRARQNMD
+582 QRARQNMD

-697 DQAEQNKQ
+697 DQAEQDKQ

-1036 RAILE
+1036 RAILD

>member
-261 QPVQTLD
+261 LPVQTLD

-277 MQGSPLAADP
+277 MQGSPLATDQ

-297 PASIPTASI
+297 P
-306 PTASI
+306 ASI

-324 QDDRSVRAIPMHYYR
+324 QDDRSVRSIPMHYYR

-453 QLEFTVSERQ
+453 QLEFTASERQ

-582 HRARQNMD
+582 QRARQNMD

-780 RNLNDRRRRLFPPIY
+780 RNLNERRRRLFPPFY
-795 GRPGPWVPEIPIPMA
+795 SRPGPWVPEIPIPMA

>member
-1 MNPTAMNPTESIERH
+1 
-16 PFEELADEFVL
+16 
-27 KLRGGQSPSIEHYAQ
+27 
-42 AYPEHAAMIR
+42 MIR
-52 SVFPSLMIVEKVSAK
+52 SIFPSLMIVEKVSAK
-67 VTNESISPTLCAT
+67 VTNESIAPTLSAT
-80 GSDPT
+80 CSDPT
-85 QFVPKAFDDFEIL
+85 QLVPKAFDDFEIL
-98 QCIGQG
+98 HCIGRG

-195 TQEPLGP
+195 PDEPLGP
-202 ALTLHAVDQLLTQ
+202 ALTLDAVDQLLTQ
-215 RAVSPNAR
+215 RTASPSAKH
-223 QPQSSQKGAHKS
+223 PQRSQKGVRKG
-235 SNSYTTPSTPSQNH
+235 SNSYSTPSKPSQDGGPTNPL
-249 GARGSS
+249 
-255 APNEPT
+255 APNDPT
-261 QPVQTLD
+261 MLAETRE
-268 LTLAAIQEP
+268 LTHAAIQEP
-277 MQGSPLAADP
+277 MKGSPLATDE
-287 LSTSIPASTL
+287 LSASFPQNSIS
-297 PASIPTASI
+297 
-306 PTASI
+306 
-311 PTASILPGTSKVS
+311 PGTSEVS
-324 QDDRSVRAIPMHYYR
+324 HDDRAVRAIPQHYYR

-437 ALEAPKRRVLD
+437 GLEAPKRRVLD

-453 QLEFTVSERQ
+453 QLEFTASERQ

-478 LEPENRYERAK
+478 LEPVNRYERAK

-528 AASLFGLLVAIATIL
+528 TASLFGLLVAIATIL

-548 QQRQTLDE
+548 QQRETLDE

-567 LVDRTKALEQANTES
+567 LADRTKALEQANTES
-582 HRARQNMD
+582 QRARQNMD

-651 NATDLRFDAAIS
+651 NATDLSFDAAIS

-677 DQAAESL
+677 DQAAQSL

-697 DQAEQNKQ
+697 DQGGQNKQ

-724 RDQFPRA
+724 RDQIPRA

-740 VLKKNPEFATSEEG
+740 VLAKNPEFATSEEG

-765 CSGSARLALDRSLND
+765 SSGSARLALDRSLND
-780 RNLNDRRRRLFPPIY
+780 RNLNDRRRRLFSPFY
-795 GRPGPWVPEIPIPMA
+795 SRPGPWVPEIPIPMA

-816 LAYNAQAVEL
+816 LAFNAQAIEL

-831 QQYPLQSKYRLGL
+831 QQNPVQSKYRLGL

-856 LLGLQSEF
+856 LLGLPSEF

-897 SSLMHPSV
+897 TSLVHPSV

-911 EAIRLVQESLQEHP
+911 EAIRLVQESLQDHP

-940 SAWTMPAGIDPA
+940 SAWTIPAGIDPS

-961 NGINKLQQSIAIHQG
+961 NGVIKLQQSIAIHQG

-1001 YNQFRRPERAKQTLA
+1001 YNQFRRPERAKQTLT

-1036 RAILE
+1036 RAILD
-1041 RLKERKNTLETKP
+1041 RLKERKNTMETKP
-1054 EQEKP
+1054 ELEKP

>member
-1 MNPTAMNPTESIERH
+1 MNPTAMNPTEAIERH

-27 KLRGGQSPSIEHYAQ
+27 KFRSGHSPSIEHYAQ

-52 SVFPSLMIVEKVSAK
+52 SIFPSLMIVEKVSAK
-67 VTNESISPTLCAT
+67 VTNESIAPTLSAT
-80 GSDPT
+80 GSEPT
-85 QFVPKAFDDFEIL
+85 QLVPKAFDDFEIL
-98 QCIGQG
+98 QCIGRG

-175 HGSTLADVIVS
+175 HGSTLADIIVS
-186 LRARLGESV
+186 LRARLGQSFPH
-195 TQEPLGP
+195 EPLGP
-202 ALTLHAVDQLLTQ
+202 ALTLDAVDQLLTQ
-215 RAVSPNAR
+215 RAASPSAKY
-223 QPQSSQKGAHKS
+223 PQSSQKGAHKS
-235 SNSYTTPSTPSQNH
+235 SNSYSTPSKPSQDDQPT
-249 GARGSS
+249 SPL
-255 APNEPT
+255 APNDPT
-261 QPVQTLD
+261 LPAETRD
-268 LTLAAIQEP
+268 LTRAAIQEP
-277 MQGSPLAADP
+277 MQGSPLATDE
-287 LSTSIPASTL
+287 LSTSIL
-297 PASIPTASI
+297 PASILP
-306 PTASI
+306 
-311 PTASILPGTSKVS
+311 ASILPGTSEVS
-324 QDDRSVRAIPMHYYR
+324 PDDRTVRAIPMHYYR

-453 QLEFTVSERQ
+453 QLEFTASERQ

-478 LEPENRYERAK
+478 LEPVNRYARAK

-528 AASLFGLLVAIATIL
+528 TASLFGLLVAIAIIL

-548 QQRQTLDE
+548 QQRETLDE

-567 LVDRTKALEQANTES
+567 LADRTKALEQANTES
-582 HRARQNMD
+582 QRARQNMD

-619 LETDGFADAV
+619 IETDGFADAV

-651 NATDLRFDAAIS
+651 NATDLSFDAAIS

-677 DQAAESL
+677 DQAAQSL

-697 DQAEQNKQ
+697 DQGGQDKQ

-740 VLKKNPEFATSEEG
+740 VLSKNPEFATSEEG

-765 CSGSARLALDRSLND
+765 SSGSARLALDRSLND
-780 RNLNDRRRRLFPPIY
+780 RNLNDRRRRLFPPFY
-795 GRPGPWVPEIPIPMA
+795 SRPGPWVPEIPIPMA

-816 LAYNAQAVEL
+816 LAYNAQAIEL

-831 QQYPLQSKYRLGL
+831 QQYPVQSKYRLGL

-856 LLGLQSEF
+856 LLGLPSEF

-897 SSLMHPSV
+897 TSLVHPSV

-911 EAIRLVQESLQEHP
+911 ESIRLVQESLQEHP

-940 SAWTMPAGIDPA
+940 SAWTIPAGIDPA

-961 NGINKLQQSIAIHQG
+961 NGVIKLQQSIAIHQG

-1036 RAILE
+1036 RAILD
-1041 RLKERKNTLETKP
+1041 RLKERKNTMETKP
-1054 EQEKP
+1054 ELEKP

>member
-1 MNPTAMNPTESIERH
+1 MNPTAMNPTEAIERH

-27 KLRGGQSPSIEHYAQ
+27 KFRSGHSPSIEHYAQ

-52 SVFPSLMIVEKVSAK
+52 SIFPSLMIVEKVSAK
-67 VTNESISPTLCAT
+67 VTNESIAPTLSAT
-80 GSDPT
+80 GSEPT
-85 QFVPKAFDDFEIL
+85 QLVPKAFDDFEIL
-98 QCIGQG
+98 QCIGRG

-175 HGSTLADVIVS
+175 HGSTLADIIVS
-186 LRARLGESV
+186 LRARLGQSFPH
-195 TQEPLGP
+195 EPLGP
-202 ALTLHAVDQLLTQ
+202 ALTLDAVDQLLTQ
-215 RAVSPNAR
+215 RAASPSAKY
-223 QPQSSQKGAHKS
+223 PQSSQKGAHKS
-235 SNSYTTPSTPSQNH
+235 SNSYSTPSKPSQDDQPT
-249 GARGSS
+249 SPL
-255 APNEPT
+255 APNDPT
-261 QPVQTLD
+261 LPAETRD
-268 LTLAAIQEP
+268 LTRAAIQER
-277 MQGSPLAADP
+277 MQGSPLATDE
-287 LSTSIPASTL
+287 LSTSIL
-297 PASIPTASI
+297 PASILP
-306 PTASI
+306 
-311 PTASILPGTSKVS
+311 ASILPGTSEVS
-324 QDDRSVRAIPMHYYR
+324 PDDRTVRAIPMHYYR

-453 QLEFTVSERQ
+453 QLEFTASERQ

-478 LEPENRYERAK
+478 LEPVNRYARAK

-528 AASLFGLLVAIATIL
+528 TASLFGLLVAIATIL

-548 QQRQTLDE
+548 QQRETLDE

-567 LVDRTKALEQANTES
+567 LADRTKALEQANTES
-582 HRARQNMD
+582 QRARQNMD

-651 NATDLRFDAAIS
+651 NATDLSFDAAIS

-677 DQAAESL
+677 DQAAQSL

-697 DQAEQNKQ
+697 DQGGQDKQ

-740 VLKKNPEFATSEEG
+740 VLSKNPEFATSEEG

-765 CSGSARLALDRSLND
+765 SSGSARLALDRSLND
-780 RNLNDRRRRLFPPIY
+780 RNLNDRRRRLFPPFY
-795 GRPGPWVPEIPIPMA
+795 SRPGPWVPEIPIPMA

-816 LAYNAQAVEL
+816 LAYNAQAIEL

-831 QQYPLQSKYRLGL
+831 QQYPVQSKYRLGL

-856 LLGLQSEF
+856 LLGLPSEF

-897 SSLMHPSV
+897 TSLVHPSV

-911 EAIRLVQESLQEHP
+911 ESIRLVQESLQEHP

-940 SAWTMPAGIDPA
+940 SAWTIPAGIDPA

-961 NGINKLQQSIAIHQG
+961 NGVIKLQQSIAIHQG

-1036 RAILE
+1036 RAILD
-1041 RLKERKNTLETKP
+1041 RLKERKNTMETKP
-1054 EQEKP
+1054 ELEKP

>member
-277 MQGSPLAADP
+277 MQGSPLATDP

-297 PASIPTASI
+297 PASIPTAS
-306 PTASI
+306 T
-311 PTASILPGTSKVS
+311 LPGTSKVS
-324 QDDRSVRAIPMHYYR
+324 QDDRSVRSIPMHYYR

-453 QLEFTVSERQ
+453 QLEFTASERQ

-582 HRARQNMD
+582 QRARQNMD

-697 DQAEQNKQ
+697 DQAEQDKQ

-1036 RAILE
+1036 RAILD

>member
-223 QPQSSQKGAHKS
+223 QPQSSQKGAPKS

-306 PTASI
+306 
-311 PTASILPGTSKVS
+311 LPGTSKVS
-324 QDDRSVRAIPMHYYR
+324 QDDRSVRSIPMHYYR

-453 QLEFTVSERQ
+453 QLEFTASERQ

-582 HRARQNMD
+582 QRARQNMD

-697 DQAEQNKQ
+697 DQAEQDKQ

-731 IEEMENLRE
+731 IEEMENLRQ

-780 RNLNDRRRRLFPPIY
+780 RNLNERRRRLFPPFY
-795 GRPGPWVPEIPIPMA
+795 SRPGPWVPEIPIPMA

-1036 RAILE
+1036 RAILD